1 MNSQM
6 TQSPVV
12 VDGTSS
18 PCWFV
23 GAMTGGVDQT
33 NRFIE
38 EGIWEHGFED
48 NSRVLTQVRSMQ
60 TGERIAIKAAYI
72 KKHGL
77 DFETG
82 GNTVSVMAIKATG
95 VIAENMG
102 DGRRLRVHWQRVSPA
117 REWYFYTYQ
126 ATIWKVTPGNWK
138 TDALIDFTFQN
149 KPQDIDRFRND
160 PYWRERFGTDP
171 KEHKRF
177 RWTRFYQAVADGLLN
192 PLLDL
197 RNDRRPLIEFLQQLQ
212 PTIEGLGLL
221 SGDQFADGSKGFI
234 QDIDPFTLFGLFNRG
249 IKDSNRRAIAS
260 ALAQFLGVEEAVPE
274 SFEGI
279 PVLNNQKSWFFPYAK
294 DRDPAHI
301 DVLWQVFQSGL
312 ALADADTEQA
322 IERFSRDF
330 DAAMAF
336 YGVAWN
342 LTFGF
347 YWCRPWSFLSLDERS
362 RSYISEKLRLTI
374 GRNGPKHRCNA
385 ADYLQLIESLNQR
398 FEEPDFSVHSFPEL
412 SLEAWTYT
420 GSSTDTDDDESA
432 DDEPGNTDIDDT
444 PVVEPVIPLTPYG
457 IDDILAD
464 GCFLP
469 RSELERIL
477 RRLRDK
483 KNLILQGPPGT
494 GKTWLAKRLGMAL
507 VGHLVQ
513 EPQLRSVQF
522 HPNLSYED
530 FVRGWR
536 PTANGGLAL
545 HEGVFMQMVKG
556 ALEHPSQVHVLV
568 IEEINRGNPAQIF
581 GELLTLLEAGKRTPR
596 DAMQLCYPDPDGV
609 HRPVHVPGNLY
620 VIGTMNIAD
629 RSLALVDM
637 AFRRRFAFV
646 DLEPSLGAAWCE
658 WVVGVMQLEAS
669 AADTIQQRLEQLN
682 STISA
687 DSRLGKA
694 FRIGHSYVTPSQ
706 SLEGRSSR
714 DWFAEVVA
722 SELRPLLREY
732 WFDAPDVAEREADR
746 LLEGW

>member
-1 MNSQM
+1 M
-6 TQSPVV
+6 
-12 VDGTSS
+12 DGS
-18 PCWFV
+18 CWFV
-23 GAMTGGVDQT
+23 GAMINRGDDQT
-33 NRFIE
+33 DRFID
-38 EGIWEHGFED
+38 EGIWEHDFDD
-48 NSRVLTQVRSMQ
+48 NSRVLAQVRSMQ

-72 KKHGL
+72 KKRGL
-77 DFETG
+77 PFENW
-82 GNTVSVMAIKATG
+82 GNTVSVMSIKATG

-102 DGRRLRVHWQRVSPA
+102 DGRHLRVHWQRVSPA

-126 ATIWKVTPGNWK
+126 PTIWKVTPGDWK
-138 TDALIDFTFQN
+138 TDALIDFAFQN
-149 KPQDIDRFRND
+149 KPQEIDRFRNA

-177 RWTRFYQAVADGLLN
+177 RWARFYQAIADGLLSH
-192 PLLDL
+192 
-197 RNDRRPLIEFLQQLQ
+197 RADRSQLIAFLQQLQ
-212 PTIEGLGLL
+212 PNVEGLGLL
-221 SGDQFADGSKGFI
+221 SGDQLTDGSKGFI
-234 QDIDPFTLFGLFNRG
+234 QDIDPFTLLGLFNRG
-249 IKDSNRRAIAS
+249 IKDSNRQAIAA
-260 ALAQFLGVEEAVPE
+260 ALAYFLGVEEAVPE

-279 PVLNNQKSWFFPYAK
+279 PVLNNQMSWFFPYAK
-294 DRDPAHI
+294 DRDPAQI

-312 ALADADTEQA
+312 ALAEGDTEQA
-322 IERFSRDF
+322 IDAFSRDF
-330 DAAMAF
+330 DAAMAY

-342 LTFGF
+342 LTFGL
-347 YWCRPWSFLSLDERS
+347 YWCRPWSFLSLDGRS
-362 RSYISEKLRLTI
+362 RGYISEKLRLPI

-385 ADYLQLIESLNQR
+385 AEYLQLIESLKQR
-398 FEEPDFSVHSFPEL
+398 FEEPDFSVHSFPDL

-420 GSSTDTDDDESA
+420 GIAPEPDDESEG
-432 DDEPGNTDIDDT
+432 DDEDGREDDDT
-444 PVVEPVIPLTPYG
+444 AVVEPVTPVTPYG
-457 IDDILAD
+457 IDNIVAD

-469 RSELERIL
+469 RGELERIL

-507 VGHLVQ
+507 VGHVVQ

-536 PTANGGLAL
+536 PSGNGGLVL
-545 HEGVFMQMVKG
+545 HEGVFMQMVKA
-556 ALEHPSQVHVLV
+556 ALEHPSQTHVLV

-596 DAMQLCYPDPDGV
+596 DAMQLCYPDPDGN
-609 HRPVHVPGNLY
+609 HRPVYVPENMV

-646 DLEPSLGAAWCE
+646 ELEPCLGKTWRE
-658 WVVGVMQLEAS
+658 WVVTRLQMEPAIAAS
-669 AADTIQQRLEQLN
+669 IEQRLGQLN
-682 STISA
+682 AAIAA

-694 FRIGHSYVTPSQ
+694 FRIGHSYVTPTQ

-722 SELRPLLREY
+722 SELKPLLQEY
-732 WFDAPDVAEREADR
+732 WFDAPEEAERQAAA

>member
-1 MNSQM
+1 MINRG
-6 TQSPVV
+6 
-12 VDGTSS
+12 D
-18 PCWFV
+18 
-23 GAMTGGVDQT
+23 DQT
-33 NRFIE
+33 NRFID
-38 EGIWEHGFED
+38 EGIWEHDFED
-48 NSRVLTQVRSMQ
+48 NSRVLAQVRSMQ

-77 DFETG
+77 PFETW

-117 REWYFYTYQ
+117 REWFFYTYQ
-126 ATIWKVTPGNWK
+126 RTIWKVSPGNWAP
-138 TDALIDFTFQN
+138 DALIDFAFQN
-149 KPQDIDRFRND
+149 KPQDFDRFRND
-160 PYWRERFGTDP
+160 PFWRERFGTDP
-171 KEHKRF
+171 KEQKRF
-177 RWTRFYQAVADGLLN
+177 RWARFYQAIADGLLSHA
-192 PLLDL
+192 D
-197 RNDRRPLIEFLQQLQ
+197 DRSRLIAFLQELQ
-212 PTIEGLGLL
+212 PSVEGLGLL

-234 QDIDPFTLFGLFNRG
+234 HDIDPFTLFGLFNRG
-249 IKDSNRRAIAS
+249 IRDTNRQAIAS
-260 ALAQFLGVEEAVPE
+260 ALARFLGVEEAVPE

-279 PVLNNQKSWFFPYAK
+279 PVLNNQKSWFFPYDK
-294 DRDPAHI
+294 NRDPAQI
-301 DVLWQVFQSGL
+301 DALWQVFQSGL
-312 ALADADTEQA
+312 ALAEADTEQA
-322 IERFSRDF
+322 IEVFSRDF
-330 DAAMAF
+330 DAAMAY

-342 LTFGF
+342 LTFGL

-374 GRNGPKHRCNA
+374 GRNGPKHRCSA
-385 ADYLQLIESLNQR
+385 ADYLQLIDALKQR

-412 SLEAWTYT
+412 SLAAWTYT
-420 GSSTDTDDDESA
+420 ASAPDPAEDESDDDVPAVS
-432 DDEPGNTDIDDT
+432 DFDDT
-444 PVVEPVIPLTPYG
+444 PLVEPVISLTPYG

-464 GCFLP
+464 GCFLD

-536 PTANGGLAL
+536 PNANGGLAL

-556 ALEHPSQVHVLV
+556 ALDNPGQTYVLV

-609 HRPVHVPGNLY
+609 HRPVHVPVNLF

-637 AFRRRFAFV
+637 AFRRRFAFI
-646 DLEPSLGAAWCE
+646 DLEPCLGVAWRE
-658 WVVGVMQLEAS
+658 WVIREMQLDTAT
-669 AADTIQQRLEQLN
+669 ANTIQQRLEQLN
-682 STISA
+682 STITA

-706 SLEGRSSR
+706 SLEDRSSR

-722 SELRPLLREY
+722 TELRPLLHEY
-732 WFDAPDVAEREADR
+732 WFDAPDVADREADR

>member
-1 MNSQM
+1 MLSGI
-6 TQSPVV
+6 SAAS
-12 VDGTSS
+12 GLGSG

-23 GAMTGGVDQT
+23 GALTAGVDQT
-33 NRFIE
+33 DLYIE
-38 EGIWEHGFED
+38 EGIWEHGFD
-48 NSRVLTQVRSMQ
+48 ADSKVRVQVRAMQ

-72 KKHGL
+72 RKRDL
-77 DFETG
+77 PFETW
-82 GNTVSVMAIKATG
+82 GNTVSVMAIKAIG

-126 ATIWKVTPGNWK
+126 ATIWKVTPGDWK
-138 TDALIDFTFQN
+138 TDALIDFAFQN
-149 KPQDIDRFRND
+149 KPQDFVRFCND
-160 PYWRERFGTDP
+160 PFWRERFGTDP
-171 KEHKRF
+171 RQHKRF
-177 RWTRFYQAVADGLLN
+177 RWARFYQAIADGLISH
-192 PLLDL
+192 
-197 RNDRRPLIEFLQQLQ
+197 RADRRPLIEFLQQLQ
-212 PTIEGLGLL
+212 SSVEGLGLL

-249 IKDSNRRAIAS
+249 ISDRNRQAIA
-260 ALAQFLGVEEAVPE
+260 AAIAQFLGVQEPVPE
-274 SFEGI
+274 NFDCI
-279 PVLNNQKSWFFPYAK
+279 PVLNNLNSWFFPYAK
-294 DRDPAHI
+294 SRDPAQI
-301 DVLWQVFQSGL
+301 DLLWQVFESGL
-312 ALADADTEQA
+312 AVAEGDTELA
-322 IERFSRDF
+322 IDAFRYDF
-330 DAAMAF
+330 NSAMAHPW
-336 YGVAWN
+336 VAWN
-342 LTFGF
+342 LTFGL
-347 YWCRPWSFLSLDERS
+347 YWCRPWSFPSLDGKVRN
-362 RSYISEKLRLTI
+362 YVSEKLRLPI
-374 GRNGPKHRCNA
+374 GRNGPKGYCSA
-385 ADYLQLIESLNQR
+385 ADYLNLIDALKQR
-398 FEEPDFSVHSFPEL
+398 FEEPDFSIHSFPEL
-412 SLEAWTYT
+412 SLEAWSYT
-420 GSSTDTDDDESA
+420 ASGTDTDDNESA
-432 DDEPGNTDIDDT
+432 DDEPAVSEVDDT

-457 IDDILAD
+457 IDDILSD

-494 GKTWLAKRLGMAL
+494 GKTWLARRLGMAL

-556 ALEHPSQVHVLV
+556 ALDNPSQIHVLV

-596 DAMQLCYPDPDGV
+596 YAMQLCYPDPDGV
-609 HRPVHVPGNLY
+609 HRPVHVPVNLY

-646 DLEPSLGAAWCE
+646 DLEPSLGAAWRE
-658 WVVGVMQLEAS
+658 WVVGTIQLEAT

-694 FRIGHSYVTPSQ
+694 FRIGHSYITPNQ

-722 SELRPLLREY
+722 TELRPLLHEY

>member
-1 MNSQM
+1 MLSQNSFLTGQL
-6 TQSPVV
+6 SA
-12 VDGTSS
+12 

-23 GAMTGGVDQT
+23 GAMTGGADQT
-33 NRFIE
+33 NRFID
-38 EGIWEHGFED
+38 EGLWEHDFDD
-48 NSRVLTQVRSMQ
+48 NSRVLAQVRSMQ

-126 ATIWKVTPGNWK
+126 PTIWKVTPGDWK
-138 TDALIDFTFQN
+138 ADALIDFTFQN

-177 RWTRFYQAVADGLLN
+177 RWARFYQAIADGLVTHAA
-192 PLLDL
+192 
-197 RNDRRPLIEFLQQLQ
+197 DRGRLIAFLQDLQ
-212 PTIEGLGLL
+212 PNVENLGLL

-249 IKDSNRRAIAS
+249 IKDSNRRAIAA
-260 ALAQFLGVEEAVPE
+260 ALAQFFGVEEALPE

-294 DRDPAHI
+294 NRDPAQI
-301 DVLWQVFQSGL
+301 EALWQVFQSGL
-312 ALADADTEQA
+312 SLADADTEQA

-330 DAAMAF
+330 DAAMGYF
-336 YGVAWN
+336 GVAWN
-342 LTFGF
+342 LTFGL

-374 GRNGPKHRCNA
+374 GRNGPKHRCSA
-385 ADYLQLIESLNQR
+385 ADYLQLIESLKQR

-412 SLEAWTYT
+412 SLEAWSYT
-420 GSSTDTDDDESA
+420 ASGTDTDVDESTDDEVA
-432 DDEPGNTDIDDT
+432 VNEIDDT
-444 PVVEPVIPLTPYG
+444 PVVETVVPLTPYG

-469 RSELERIL
+469 PSELERML

-556 ALEHPSQVHVLV
+556 ALEHPRQTHVLV

-646 DLEPSLGAAWCE
+646 DLEPSLGTAWRE
-658 WVVGVMQLEAS
+658 WVVTRIQLEAS

-682 STISA
+682 STIAA

-706 SLEGRSSR
+706 SLAGRSSR

-722 SELRPLLREY
+722 TELRPLLHEY
-732 WFDAPDVAEREADR
+732 WFDAPEVAEREANR

>member
-1 MNSQM
+1 MINRG
-6 TQSPVV
+6 
-12 VDGTSS
+12 D
-18 PCWFV
+18 
-23 GAMTGGVDQT
+23 DQT
-33 NRFIE
+33 DRFID
-38 EGIWEHGFED
+38 EGIWEHDFQD
-48 NSRVLTQVRSMQ
+48 NSRVLAQVRSMQ
-60 TGERIAIKAAYI
+60 TGERIAIKAAYV

-77 DFETG
+77 PFETW

-126 ATIWKVTPGNWK
+126 PTIWKVTPGDWK
-138 TDALIDFTFQN
+138 ADALIEFTFQN
-149 KPQDIDRFRND
+149 KPQVIERFRND
-160 PYWRERFGTDP
+160 PYWRERFGTDQRD
-171 KEHKRF
+171 HKRF
-177 RWTRFYQAVADGLLN
+177 RWARFYQAIADALQSH
-192 PLLDL
+192 
-197 RNDRRPLIEFLQQLQ
+197 RADRSQLIAFLQQLQ
-212 PTIEGLGLL
+212 PSVEGLGLL

-249 IKDSNRRAIAS
+249 IRDSNRQAIAS
-260 ALAQFLGVEEAVPE
+260 ALARFLGVEEAVPD

-279 PVLNNQKSWFFPYAK
+279 PVLNNQKSWFFPYDK
-294 DRDPAHI
+294 NRDPAQI
-301 DVLWQVFQSGL
+301 EALWQVFQSGL
-312 ALADADTEQA
+312 ALAEADTEQA
-322 IERFSRDF
+322 IEVFSRDF
-330 DAAMAF
+330 DAAMAY

-342 LTFGF
+342 LTFGL

-362 RSYISEKLRLTI
+362 RSYISEKLRLTV
-374 GRNGPKHRCNA
+374 GRNGPKHRCTA
-385 ADYLQLIESLNQR
+385 ADYLKLIDDLKQR

-412 SLEAWTYT
+412 SLEAWTHT
-420 GSSTDTDDDESA
+420 ASAAVSA
-432 DDEPGNTDIDDT
+432 DDEPEDDESAVSDIDDT
-444 PVVEPVIPLTPYG
+444 PAVEPVIPLTPYG

-477 RRLRDK
+477 RCLRDK

-494 GKTWLAKRLGMAL
+494 GKTWLARRLGMAL
-507 VGHLVQ
+507 VGHVVQ

-536 PTANGGLAL
+536 PSANGGLSL
-545 HEGVFMQMVKG
+545 HEGVFMQMVKA
-556 ALEHPSQVHVLV
+556 ALEHPGQTYVLV

-596 DAMQLCYPDPDGV
+596 DAMQLCYPDPDGT
-609 HRPVHVPGNLY
+609 HRPVYVPENMV

-637 AFRRRFAFV
+637 AFRRRFAFI
-646 DLEPSLGAAWCE
+646 DLKPCLGETWRE
-658 WVVGVMQLEAS
+658 WVVTRMQMDQVAAS
-669 AADTIQQRLEQLN
+669 TIEQRLGQLN
-682 STISA
+682 AAIAA

-694 FRIGHSYVTPSQ
+694 FQIGHSYVTPTQ
-706 SLEGRSSR
+706 SLADRSSR

-722 SELRPLLREY
+722 SELRPLLHEY
-732 WFDAPDVAEREADR
+732 WFDAPNDAEREANR

>member
-1 MNSQM
+1 MINRG
-6 TQSPVV
+6 
-12 VDGTSS
+12 D
-18 PCWFV
+18 
-23 GAMTGGVDQT
+23 DQT
-33 NRFIE
+33 DRFID
-38 EGIWEHGFED
+38 EGIWEHDFDD
-48 NSRVLTQVRSMQ
+48 NSKVLAQVRSMQ
-60 TGERIAIKAAYI
+60 PGERIAIKAAYT

-77 DFETG
+77 DFDAG
-82 GNTVSVMAIKATG
+82 SNTVSVMAIKATG

-126 ATIWKVTPGNWK
+126 ATIWKVTTGDWK
-138 TDALIDFTFQN
+138 ADALIDFTFQN
-149 KPQDIDRFRND
+149 KPQDIDRFCND

-177 RWTRFYQAVADGLLN
+177 RWARFYQAIADGLVTHAA
-192 PLLDL
+192 
-197 RNDRRPLIEFLQQLQ
+197 DRSRLIAFLQEIQ
-212 PTIEGLGLL
+212 PNVENLGLL

-249 IKDSNRRAIAS
+249 IKDSNRRSIAA
-260 ALAQFLGVEEAVPE
+260 ALAQFLGVEEALPE

-279 PVLNNQKSWFFPYAK
+279 PVLNNQMSWFFPCAK
-294 DRDPAHI
+294 NRDPAQI
-301 DVLWQVFQSGL
+301 EALWQVFQSGM

-330 DAAMAF
+330 DSAMGYF
-336 YGVAWN
+336 GVAWN
-342 LTFGF
+342 LTFGL
-347 YWCRPWSFLSLDERS
+347 YWCRPWSFLTLDERS
-362 RSYISEKLRLTI
+362 RSYITEKLRLTI
-374 GRNGPKHRCNA
+374 GRNGPKNRCNA
-385 ADYLQLIESLNQR
+385 ADYLQLIEALKQR

-412 SLEAWTYT
+412 SLDAWSYT
-420 GSSTDTDDDESA
+420 GSAPETEDESEDDEQNNR
-432 DDEPGNTDIDDT
+432 DEDT
-444 PVVEPVIPLTPYG
+444 TVVEPVTPVKPYS
-457 IDDILAD
+457 IDNIVSA

-507 VGHLVQ
+507 VGHEVQ

-536 PTANGGLAL
+536 PSGNGGLVL
-545 HEGVFMQMVKG
+545 HEGVFMQMVKA
-556 ALEHPSQVHVLV
+556 ALEHPSQTHVLV

-581 GELLTLLEAGKRTPR
+581 GELLTLLETGKRTPR
-596 DAMQLCYPDPDGV
+596 NAMQLCYPDPDGV
-609 HRPVHVPGNLY
+609 HRPVHVPENLY

-637 AFRRRFAFV
+637 AFRRRFAFI
-646 DLEPSLGAAWCE
+646 DLEPVLDDTWRN
-658 WVVGVMQLEAS
+658 WVVEQCAMDGEV
-669 AADTIQQRLEQLN
+669 AAAIQQRLCQLN
-682 STISA
+682 DAITA
-687 DSRLGKA
+687 DNRLGKA
-694 FRIGHSYVTPSQ
+694 FRIGHSYVTPTQ
-706 SLEGRSSR
+706 SLQDRNSR

-722 SELRPLLREY
+722 SELSPLLQEY
-732 WFDAPDVAEREADR
+732 WFDAPQDAEKAAAA
-746 LLEGW
+746 LLDGW

>member
-1 MNSQM
+1 
-6 TQSPVV
+6 
-12 VDGTSS
+12 
-18 PCWFV
+18 
-23 GAMTGGVDQT
+23 MTGGVDQT
-33 NRFIE
+33 NRFID
-38 EGIWEHGFED
+38 EGIWEHNFDD
-48 NSRVLTQVRSMQ
+48 NSRVLAQVRSMQ

-77 DFETG
+77 DFETW
-82 GNTVSVMAIKATG
+82 GNTVSVMAIKASG

-126 ATIWKVTPGNWK
+126 ATIWKVTPGKWE
-138 TDALIDFTFQN
+138 TDALIDFAFQN
-149 KPQDIDRFRND
+149 KPQDIDRFRNA

-177 RWTRFYQAVADGLLN
+177 RWARFYQAIADGLLSHASDRT
-192 PLLDL
+192 PLVA
-197 RNDRRPLIEFLQQLQ
+197 FLQELQ
-212 PTIEGLGLL
+212 PSVEGLGLL

-249 IKDSNRRAIAS
+249 IKDSNRQAIAS

-279 PVLNNQKSWFFPYAK
+279 PVLNNQKSWLFPYAK
-294 DRDPAHI
+294 DRDPAQI
-301 DVLWQVFQSGL
+301 DALWQVFQSGL
-312 ALADADTEQA
+312 ALAEADTEQA
-322 IERFSRDF
+322 VEAFSRDF
-330 DAAMAF
+330 DKAMGY

-342 LTFGF
+342 LTFGL

-362 RSYISEKLRLTI
+362 RSYIGDKLRLTI
-374 GRNGPKHRCNA
+374 GRNGPKQRCSA
-385 ADYLQLIESLNQR
+385 ADYLQLIDALKQR

-420 GSSTDTDDDESA
+420 GSGPDPAGGEADDDVPAVS
-432 DDEPGNTDIDDT
+432 DGNDT
-444 PVVEPVIPLTPYG
+444 PNVEPVTPLTPYG
-457 IDDILAD
+457 INDIVTD

-469 RSELERIL
+469 PSELERIL

-507 VGHLVQ
+507 VGHQVQ

-536 PTANGGLAL
+536 PNANGGLAL

-556 ALEHPSQVHVLV
+556 AHDNPSQTYVLV

-609 HRPVHVPGNLY
+609 HRPVHVPENLY

-646 DLEPSLGAAWCE
+646 DLEPCLGTTWRE
-658 WVVGVMQLEAS
+658 WVVGSMQLEAS

-682 STISA
+682 STITA

-694 FRIGHSYVTPSQ
+694 FRIGHSYVTPSH

-722 SELRPLLREY
+722 TELRPLLHEY

>member
-1 MNSQM
+1 
-6 TQSPVV
+6 
-12 VDGTSS
+12 
-18 PCWFV
+18 
-23 GAMTGGVDQT
+23 MTGGADQT
-33 NRFIE
+33 NRFID
-38 EGIWEHGFED
+38 EGIWEHNFDD
-48 NSRVLTQVRSMQ
+48 NSRVLAQVHSMQ
-60 TGERIAIKAAYI
+60 TGERIAIKAAYV

-102 DGRRLRVHWQRVSPA
+102 DGRRLRVHWQRVSPL

-126 ATIWKVTPGNWK
+126 PTIWKVTPGDWK
-138 TDALIDFTFQN
+138 TDALIDFAFQN
-149 KPQDIDRFRND
+149 KPQDIDRFLND
-160 PYWRERFGTDP
+160 PYWRQRFGTDP

-177 RWTRFYQAVADGLLN
+177 RWARFYQAIADGLLSHAA
-192 PLLDL
+192 
-197 RNDRRPLIEFLQQLQ
+197 DRGRLVAFLKQLQ
-212 PTIEGLGLL
+212 PSVEGLGLL
-221 SGDQFADGSKGFI
+221 SGDQFADGNKGFI

-249 IKDSNRRAIAS
+249 IKDSNRQAIAS

-279 PVLNNQKSWFFPYAK
+279 PVLNNQKSWFFPYDK
-294 DRDPAHI
+294 NRDPAQI
-301 DVLWQVFQSGL
+301 DALWQVFQSGL
-312 ALADADTEQA
+312 VLAEADTEQA
-322 IERFSRDF
+322 VEVFSRDF
-330 DAAMAF
+330 DAAMVY

-342 LTFGF
+342 LTFGL

-374 GRNGPKHRCNA
+374 GRNGPKHRCSA
-385 ADYLQLIESLNQR
+385 ADYLQLIDALKQR
-398 FEEPDFSVHSFPEL
+398 FEEPDFSAHSFPEL
-412 SLEAWTYT
+412 SLAAWTNT
-420 GSSTDTDDDESA
+420 GSASDPFDAEPEDDES
-432 DDEPGNTDIDDT
+432 TVIDFDNI
-444 PVVEPVIPLTPYG
+444 PIVEPDISLTPYG
-457 IDDILAD
+457 INDILAD

-477 RRLRDK
+477 LRLRDK

-513 EPQLRSVQF
+513 EQQLRSVQF

-536 PTANGGLAL
+536 PNANGGLAL

-556 ALEHPSQVHVLV
+556 ALDNPSQIYVLV

-609 HRPVHVPGNLY
+609 HRPVHVPENLY

-646 DLEPSLGAAWCE
+646 DLEPFLGTAWRE
-658 WVVGVMQLEAS
+658 WVVGSMQLEAS

-682 STISA
+682 STITA

-706 SLEGRSSR
+706 SLEDRSSR
-714 DWFAEVVA
+714 DWFAEVA
-722 SELRPLLREY
+722 ATELRPLLHEY
-732 WFDAPDVAEREADR
+732 WFDAPDVADREADR

>member
-1 MNSQM
+1 MINRGDE
-6 TQSPVV
+6 T
-12 VDGTSS
+12 D
-18 PCWFV
+18 
-23 GAMTGGVDQT
+23 
-33 NRFIE
+33 RFID
-38 EGIWEHGFED
+38 EGIWEHQFDD
-48 NSRVLTQVRSMQ
+48 NSRVLAHVRSMQ
-60 TGERIAIKAAYI
+60 TGERIAIKAAYT

-77 DFETG
+77 PFETW

-102 DGRRLRVHWQRVSPA
+102 DGCRLRVHWQRVSPA

-126 ATIWKVTPGNWK
+126 RTIWKVSPGDWAA
-138 TDALIDFTFQN
+138 DALIDFAFQN
-149 KPQDIDRFRND
+149 KPQDFDRFRND
-160 PYWRERFGTDP
+160 PFWRERFGTDP

-177 RWTRFYQAVADGLLN
+177 RWARFYQAIADGLLSHA
-192 PLLDL
+192 D
-197 RNDRRPLIEFLQQLQ
+197 DRSRLIAFLQELQ
-212 PTIEGLGLL
+212 PSVEGLGLL

-234 QDIDPFTLFGLFNRG
+234 HDIDPFTLFGLFNRG
-249 IKDSNRRAIAS
+249 IRDTNRQAIAS
-260 ALAQFLGVEEAVPE
+260 ALARFLGVEEAVPE

-279 PVLNNQKSWFFPYAK
+279 PVLNNQKSWFFPYDK
-294 DRDPAHI
+294 NRDPAQI
-301 DVLWQVFQSGL
+301 EALWRVFQSGL
-312 ALADADTEQA
+312 ALAEADTEQA
-322 IERFSRDF
+322 IEVFSRDF
-330 DAAMAF
+330 DAAMAY

-342 LTFGF
+342 LTFGL

-362 RSYISEKLRLTI
+362 RSYIGEKLRLTI
-374 GRNGPKHRCNA
+374 GRNGPKHRSNA
-385 ADYLQLIESLNQR
+385 ADYLQLIDALKQR

-420 GSSTDTDDDESA
+420 GSAPASA
-432 DDEPGNTDIDDT
+432 DDESEDDVPAVSDGDDT
-444 PVVEPVIPLTPYG
+444 PDVEPVKPVTPYG
-457 IDDILAD
+457 IENIMSD

-536 PTANGGLAL
+536 PNANEGLAL

-556 ALEHPSQVHVLV
+556 ALDNPSQTHVLV

-609 HRPVHVPGNLY
+609 HRPVHVPVNFF

-637 AFRRRFAFV
+637 AFRRRFAFI
-646 DLEPSLGAAWCE
+646 DLEPCLGVAWRK
-658 WVVGVMQLEAS
+658 WVIREMQLDTA

-682 STISA
+682 STIAS

-706 SLEGRSSR
+706 SLEDRSSR

-722 SELRPLLREY
+722 TELRPLLHEY
-732 WFDAPDVAEREADR
+732 WFDAPDVADREADR

>member
-1 MNSQM
+1 MLSQNSFLTGQL
-6 TQSPVV
+6 SA
-12 VDGTSS
+12 

-23 GAMTGGVDQT
+23 GAMTGGADQT
-33 NRFIE
+33 NRFID
-38 EGIWEHGFED
+38 EGLWEHDCDD
-48 NSRVLTQVRSMQ
+48 NSRVLAQVRSMQ

-102 DGRRLRVHWQRVSPA
+102 DGRRLRVHWQRVSPP

-126 ATIWKVTPGNWK
+126 PTIWKVTPGDWK
-138 TDALIDFTFQN
+138 ADALINFAFQN

-171 KEHKRF
+171 KQHKRF
-177 RWTRFYQAVADGLLN
+177 RWARFYQAIADGLLSH
-192 PLLDL
+192 
-197 RNDRRPLIEFLQQLQ
+197 RADRSQLIAFLQQLQ
-212 PTIEGLGLL
+212 PSVEGLGLL
-221 SGDQFADGSKGFI
+221 SGDQFTDGSKGFI
-234 QDIDPFTLFGLFNRG
+234 QDIDPFTLLGLFNRG
-249 IKDSNRRAIAS
+249 IKDSNRQAIAA
-260 ALAQFLGVEEAVPE
+260 ALAYFLGVEEAVPE

-279 PVLNNQKSWFFPYAK
+279 PVLNNQMSWFFPYAK
-294 DRDPAHI
+294 DRDPAQI

-312 ALADADTEQA
+312 ALAEGGTEQA
-322 IERFSRDF
+322 IDTFSRDF
-330 DAAMAF
+330 DAAMAY

-342 LTFGF
+342 LTFGL
-347 YWCRPWSFLSLDERS
+347 YWCRPWSFLSLDGRS
-362 RSYISEKLRLTI
+362 RGYISEKLRLPI
-374 GRNGPKHRCNA
+374 GRNSPKNRCNA
-385 ADYLQLIESLNQR
+385 ADYLQLIESLKQR
-398 FEEPDFSVHSFPEL
+398 FEEPDFSVHSFPDL

-420 GSSTDTDDDESA
+420 GIAPEPDDESEDDDENGH
-432 DDEPGNTDIDDT
+432 EEDDT
-444 PVVEPVIPLTPYG
+444 AVVEPVTPVTPYG
-457 IDDILAD
+457 IDNIVAD

-469 RSELERIL
+469 RGELERIL

-507 VGHLVQ
+507 VGHVVQ

-536 PTANGGLAL
+536 PSGNGGLVL
-545 HEGVFMQMVKG
+545 HEGVFMQMVKA
-556 ALEHPSQVHVLV
+556 ALEHPSQTHVLV

-596 DAMQLCYPDPDGV
+596 DAMQLCYPDPDGN
-609 HRPVHVPGNLY
+609 HRPVYVPENMV

-637 AFRRRFAFV
+637 AFRRRFAFL
-646 DLEPSLGAAWCE
+646 DLEPCLGNAWRE
-658 WVVGVMQLEAS
+658 WVVGTIQLEAT

-694 FRIGHSYVTPSQ
+694 FRIGHSYVTPNQ
-706 SLEGRSSR
+706 SLDGRSSR

-722 SELRPLLREY
+722 TELRPLLHEY
-732 WFDAPDVAEREADR
+732 WFDAPDVADREADR

>member
-1 MNSQM
+1 MLSQNSFLTGQL
-6 TQSPVV
+6 SA
-12 VDGTSS
+12 

-23 GAMTGGVDQT
+23 GAMTGGADQT
-33 NRFIE
+33 NRFID
-38 EGIWEHGFED
+38 EGLWEHDFDD
-48 NSRVLTQVRSMQ
+48 NSRVLAQVRSMQ

-102 DGRRLRVHWQRVSPA
+102 DGRRLRVHWQRVSPP

-126 ATIWKVTPGNWK
+126 PTIWKVTPGDWK
-138 TDALIDFTFQN
+138 TDALIDFAFQN

-171 KEHKRF
+171 KQHKRF
-177 RWTRFYQAVADGLLN
+177 RWARFYQAIADGLLSH
-192 PLLDL
+192 
-197 RNDRRPLIEFLQQLQ
+197 RADRSQLIAFLQQLQ
-212 PTIEGLGLL
+212 PSVEGLGLL
-221 SGDQFADGSKGFI
+221 SGDQFTDGSKGFI
-234 QDIDPFTLFGLFNRG
+234 QDIDPFTLLGLFNRG
-249 IKDSNRRAIAS
+249 IKDSNRQAIAA
-260 ALAQFLGVEEAVPE
+260 ALAYFLGVEEAVPE

-279 PVLNNQKSWFFPYAK
+279 PVLNNQMSWFFPYAK
-294 DRDPAHI
+294 DRDPAQI

-312 ALADADTEQA
+312 ALAEGGTEQA
-322 IERFSRDF
+322 IDTFSRDF
-330 DAAMAF
+330 DAAMAY

-342 LTFGF
+342 LTFGL
-347 YWCRPWSFLSLDERS
+347 YWCRPWSFLSLDGRS
-362 RSYISEKLRLTI
+362 RGYISEKLRLPI
-374 GRNGPKHRCNA
+374 GRNSPKNRCNA
-385 ADYLQLIESLNQR
+385 ADYLQLIESLKQR
-398 FEEPDFSVHSFPEL
+398 FEEPDFSVHSFPDL

-420 GSSTDTDDDESA
+420 GIAPEPDDESEDDDENGH
-432 DDEPGNTDIDDT
+432 EEDDT
-444 PVVEPVIPLTPYG
+444 AVVEPVTPVTPYG
-457 IDDILAD
+457 IDNIVAD

-469 RSELERIL
+469 RGELERIL

-507 VGHLVQ
+507 VGHVVQ

-536 PTANGGLAL
+536 PSGNGGLVL
-545 HEGVFMQMVKG
+545 HEGVFMQMVKA
-556 ALEHPSQVHVLV
+556 ALEHPSQTHVLV

-596 DAMQLCYPDPDGV
+596 DAMQLCYPDPDGN
-609 HRPVHVPGNLY
+609 HRPVYVPENMV

-637 AFRRRFAFV
+637 AFRRRFAFL
-646 DLEPSLGAAWCE
+646 DLEPCLGNAWRE
-658 WVVGVMQLEAS
+658 WVVGTIQLEAT

-687 DSRLGKA
+687 DSRLGKP
-694 FRIGHSYVTPSQ
+694 FRIGHSYVTPNQ
-706 SLEGRSSR
+706 SLDGRSSR

-722 SELRPLLREY
+722 TELRPLLHEY
-732 WFDAPDVAEREADR
+732 WFDAPDVADREADR

>member
-1 MNSQM
+1 MINRG
-6 TQSPVV
+6 
-12 VDGTSS
+12 D
-18 PCWFV
+18 
-23 GAMTGGVDQT
+23 DQT
-33 NRFIE
+33 NRFID
-38 EGIWEHGFED
+38 EGIWEHDFQD
-48 NSRVLTQVRSMQ
+48 NSRVLAQVRSMQ

-77 DFETG
+77 PFETWG
-82 GNTVSVMAIKATG
+82 YTVSVMAIKATG

-126 ATIWKVTPGNWK
+126 RTIWKVSPGDWAA
-138 TDALIDFTFQN
+138 DALIDFAFQN
-149 KPQDIDRFRND
+149 KSQDFDRFRND
-160 PYWRERFGTDP
+160 PFWRERFGTDP

-177 RWTRFYQAVADGLLN
+177 RWARFYQAIADGLLSHA
-192 PLLDL
+192 D
-197 RNDRRPLIEFLQQLQ
+197 DRSRLIAFLQELQ
-212 PTIEGLGLL
+212 PSVEGLGLL

-234 QDIDPFTLFGLFNRG
+234 HDIDPFTLFGLFNRG
-249 IKDSNRRAIAS
+249 IRDTNRQAIAS
-260 ALAQFLGVEEAVPE
+260 ALARFLGVEEAVPE

-279 PVLNNQKSWFFPYAK
+279 PVLNNQKSWFFPYDK
-294 DRDPAHI
+294 NRDPAQI
-301 DVLWQVFQSGL
+301 EALWQVFQSGL
-312 ALADADTEQA
+312 ALAEADTEQA
-322 IERFSRDF
+322 IEVFSRDF
-330 DAAMAF
+330 DAAMAY

-342 LTFGF
+342 LTFGL

-362 RSYISEKLRLTI
+362 RSYIGEKLRLTI
-374 GRNGPKHRCNA
+374 GRNGPKHRCSA
-385 ADYLQLIESLNQR
+385 ADYLQLIDALKQR

-412 SLEAWTYT
+412 SLAAWNYT
-420 GSSTDTDDDESA
+420 ASAPDPAEDDSDDDVPAVSEF
-432 DDEPGNTDIDDT
+432 DDT
-444 PVVEPVIPLTPYG
+444 PLVDPVISLTPYG

-507 VGHLVQ
+507 VGYLVQ

-536 PTANGGLAL
+536 PNANGGLAL

-556 ALEHPSQVHVLV
+556 ALDNPSQTYVLV

-609 HRPVHVPGNLY
+609 HRPVHVPVNLF

-637 AFRRRFAFV
+637 AFRRRFAFI
-646 DLEPSLGAAWCE
+646 DLEPCLGVAWGE
-658 WVVGVMQLEAS
+658 WVVREMQLDTAT
-669 AADTIQQRLEQLN
+669 ANTIQQRLEQLN
-682 STISA
+682 STITA

-706 SLEGRSSR
+706 SLEDRSSR

-722 SELRPLLREY
+722 TELRPLLHEY
-732 WFDAPDVAEREADR
+732 WFDAPDVADREADR

>member
-1 MNSQM
+1 M
-6 TQSPVV
+6 
-12 VDGTSS
+12 DG

-23 GAMTGGVDQT
+23 GAMINRGDDQT
-33 NRFIE
+33 DRFIE
-38 EGIWEHGFED
+38 EGIWEHDFDD
-48 NSRVLTQVRSMQ
+48 NSKVLAQVRSMQ
-60 TGERIAIKAAYI
+60 TGERIAIKAAFT

-77 DFETG
+77 PFETW

-95 VIAENMG
+95 LIAENMG
-102 DGRRLRVHWQRVSPA
+102 DGRRIRVHWQRVSPA

-126 ATIWKVTPGNWK
+126 RTIWRVLPGDWAA
-138 TDALIDFTFQN
+138 DALIEFAFNN
-149 KPQDIDRFRND
+149 KPQDINRFRND
-160 PYWRERFGTDP
+160 PYWRERFATDP
-171 KEHKRF
+171 AELKRF
-177 RWTRFYQAVADGLLN
+177 RWARFYQAIADGLLTY
-192 PLLDL
+192 
-197 RNDRRPLIEFLQQLQ
+197 RNDRLPLIEILQQLQ
-212 PTIEGLGLL
+212 PQVEGLGLL
-221 SGDQFADGSKGFI
+221 CGDQFADGSKGFI

-249 IKDSNRRAIAS
+249 IKDSTRRAIAS
-260 ALAQFLGVEEAVPE
+260 ELAQKLGVSEPVPE

-279 PVLNNQKSWFFPYAK
+279 PVLNNQNSWFFPYAK
-294 DRDPAHI
+294 NRDPAQI
-301 DVLWQVFQSGL
+301 DALWQVFQSGL
-312 ALADADTEQA
+312 ALADADDEQA
-322 IERFSRDF
+322 QANFSRDF
-330 DAAMAF
+330 DIAMAH

-342 LTFGF
+342 LTFGL

-362 RSYISEKLRLTI
+362 RSYISEKLRLAI

-385 ADYLQLIESLNQR
+385 PDYLQLIEALKQR
-398 FEEPDFSVHSFPEL
+398 FEEPDFSVHSFPDL

-420 GSSTDTDDDESA
+420 GIAPEPDDEAEDDEEDGHEDDDTA
-432 DDEPGNTDIDDT
+432 
-444 PVVEPVIPLTPYG
+444 VVEPVTPVTPYG
-457 IDDILAD
+457 IDTIVAD

-507 VGHLVQ
+507 VGQVVQ

-536 PTANGGLAL
+536 PSGDGGLVL
-545 HEGVFMQMVKG
+545 HEGVFMQMVKA
-556 ALEHPSQVHVLV
+556 ALEHPGQTYVLV

-581 GELLTLLEAGKRTPR
+581 GELLTLLEAGKRSPR
-596 DAMQLCYPDPDGV
+596 DAMQLCYPDPDGT
-609 HRPVHVPGNLY
+609 HRPVYVPENMV

-637 AFRRRFAFV
+637 AFRRRFAFI
-646 DLEPSLGAAWCE
+646 DLEPCLGETWRE
-658 WVVGVMQLEAS
+658 WVATHLKMDLAAAAEIEKRLGQLNAAI
-669 AADTIQQRLEQLN
+669 AADN
-682 STISA
+682 
-687 DSRLGKA
+687 RLGKA
-694 FRIGHSYVTPSQ
+694 FQIGHSYVTPTQ

-722 SELRPLLREY
+722 SELRPLLQEY
-732 WFDAPDVAEREADR
+732 WFDAPEEAERQAAA

>member
-1 MNSQM
+1 MLSQNSFLTGQL
-6 TQSPVV
+6 SA
-12 VDGTSS
+12 

-23 GAMTGGVDQT
+23 GAMTGGADQT
-33 NRFIE
+33 NRFID
-38 EGIWEHGFED
+38 EGLWEHDFDD
-48 NSRVLTQVRSMQ
+48 NSRVLAQVRSMQ
-60 TGERIAIKAAYI
+60 SGERIAIKAAYI

-102 DGRRLRVHWQRVSPA
+102 DGRRLRVHWQRVSPP

-126 ATIWKVTPGNWK
+126 PTIWKVTPGDWK
-138 TDALIDFTFQN
+138 ADALINFAFQN

-171 KEHKRF
+171 KQHKRF
-177 RWTRFYQAVADGLLN
+177 RWARFYQAIADGLLSH
-192 PLLDL
+192 
-197 RNDRRPLIEFLQQLQ
+197 RADRSQLIAFLQQLQ
-212 PTIEGLGLL
+212 PSVEGLGLL
-221 SGDQFADGSKGFI
+221 SGDQFTDGSKGFI
-234 QDIDPFTLFGLFNRG
+234 QDIDPFTLLGLFNRG
-249 IKDSNRRAIAS
+249 IKDSNRQAIAA
-260 ALAQFLGVEEAVPE
+260 ALAYFLGVEEAVPE

-279 PVLNNQKSWFFPYAK
+279 PVLNNQMSWFFPYAK
-294 DRDPAHI
+294 DRDPAQI

-312 ALADADTEQA
+312 ALAEGGTEQA
-322 IERFSRDF
+322 IDTFSRDF
-330 DAAMAF
+330 DAAMAY

-342 LTFGF
+342 LTFGL
-347 YWCRPWSFLSLDERS
+347 YWCRPWSFLSLDGRS
-362 RSYISEKLRLTI
+362 RGYISEKLRLPI
-374 GRNGPKHRCNA
+374 GRNSPKNRCNA
-385 ADYLQLIESLNQR
+385 ADYLQLIESLKQR
-398 FEEPDFSVHSFPEL
+398 FEEPDFSVHSFPDL

-420 GSSTDTDDDESA
+420 GIAPEPDDESEDDDENGH
-432 DDEPGNTDIDDT
+432 EEDDT
-444 PVVEPVIPLTPYG
+444 AVVEPVTPVTPYG
-457 IDDILAD
+457 IDNIVAD

-469 RSELERIL
+469 RGELERIL

-507 VGHLVQ
+507 VGHVVQ

-536 PTANGGLAL
+536 PSGNGGLVL
-545 HEGVFMQMVKG
+545 HEGVFMQMVKA
-556 ALEHPSQVHVLV
+556 ALEHPSQTHVLV

-596 DAMQLCYPDPDGV
+596 DAMQLCYPDPDGN
-609 HRPVHVPGNLY
+609 HRPVYVPENMV

-637 AFRRRFAFV
+637 AFRRRFAFL
-646 DLEPSLGAAWCE
+646 DLEPCLGNAWRE
-658 WVVGVMQLEAS
+658 WVVGTIQLEAT

-694 FRIGHSYVTPSQ
+694 FRIGHSYVTPNQ
-706 SLEGRSSR
+706 SLDGRSSR

-722 SELRPLLREY
+722 TELRPLLHEY
-732 WFDAPDVAEREADR
+732 WFDAPDVADREADR

>member
-1 MNSQM
+1 MLSQNSFLTGQL
-6 TQSPVV
+6 SA
-12 VDGTSS
+12 

-23 GAMTGGVDQT
+23 GAMTGGADQT
-33 NRFIE
+33 NRFID
-38 EGIWEHGFED
+38 EGLWEHDFDD
-48 NSRVLTQVRSMQ
+48 NSRVLAQVRSMQ
-60 TGERIAIKAAYI
+60 SGERIAIKAAYI

-102 DGRRLRVHWQRVSPA
+102 DGRRLRVHWQRVSPP

-126 ATIWKVTPGNWK
+126 PTIWKVTPGDWK
-138 TDALIDFTFQN
+138 TDALIDFAFQN

-171 KEHKRF
+171 KQHKRF
-177 RWTRFYQAVADGLLN
+177 RWARFYQAIADGLLSH
-192 PLLDL
+192 
-197 RNDRRPLIEFLQQLQ
+197 RADRSQLIAFLQQLQ
-212 PTIEGLGLL
+212 PSVEGLGLL
-221 SGDQFADGSKGFI
+221 SGDQFTDGSKGFI
-234 QDIDPFTLFGLFNRG
+234 QDIDPFTLLGLFNRG
-249 IKDSNRRAIAS
+249 IKDSNRQAIAA
-260 ALAQFLGVEEAVPE
+260 ALAYFLGVEEAVPE

-279 PVLNNQKSWFFPYAK
+279 PVLNNQMSWFFPYAK
-294 DRDPAHI
+294 DRDPAQI

-312 ALADADTEQA
+312 ALAEGGTEQA
-322 IERFSRDF
+322 IDTFSRDF
-330 DAAMAF
+330 DAAMAY

-342 LTFGF
+342 LTFGL
-347 YWCRPWSFLSLDERS
+347 YWCRPWSFLSLDGRS
-362 RSYISEKLRLTI
+362 RGYISEKLRLPI
-374 GRNGPKHRCNA
+374 GRNSPKNRCNA
-385 ADYLQLIESLNQR
+385 ADYLQLIESLKQR
-398 FEEPDFSVHSFPEL
+398 FEEPDFSVHSFPDL

-420 GSSTDTDDDESA
+420 GIAPEPDDESEDDDENGH
-432 DDEPGNTDIDDT
+432 EEDDT
-444 PVVEPVIPLTPYG
+444 AVVEPVTPVTPYG
-457 IDDILAD
+457 IDNIVAD

-469 RSELERIL
+469 RGELERIL

-507 VGHLVQ
+507 VGHVVQ

-536 PTANGGLAL
+536 PSGNGGLVL
-545 HEGVFMQMVKG
+545 HEGVFMQMVKA
-556 ALEHPSQVHVLV
+556 ALEHPSQTHVLV

-596 DAMQLCYPDPDGV
+596 DAMQLCYPDPDGN
-609 HRPVHVPGNLY
+609 HRPVYVPENMV

-637 AFRRRFAFV
+637 AFRRRFAFL
-646 DLEPSLGAAWCE
+646 DLEPCLGNAWRE
-658 WVVGVMQLEAS
+658 WVVGTIQLEAT

-694 FRIGHSYVTPSQ
+694 FRIGHSYVTPNQ
-706 SLEGRSSR
+706 SLDGRSSR

-722 SELRPLLREY
+722 TELRPLLHEY
-732 WFDAPDVAEREADR
+732 WFDAPDVADREADR

>member
-1 MNSQM
+1 M
-6 TQSPVV
+6 TQTPFPSQ
-12 VDGTSS
+12 GHTSA

-23 GAMTGGVDQT
+23 GAMINRGDDQT
-33 NRFIE
+33 NRFID
-38 EGIWEHGFED
+38 EGIWEHDFQD
-48 NSRVLTQVRSMQ
+48 NSRVLAQVRSMQ

-77 DFETG
+77 PFETWG
-82 GNTVSVMAIKATG
+82 YTVSVMAIKATG

-126 ATIWKVTPGNWK
+126 RTIWKVSPGDWAA
-138 TDALIDFTFQN
+138 DALIDFAFQN
-149 KPQDIDRFRND
+149 KSQDFDRFRND
-160 PYWRERFGTDP
+160 PFWRERFGTDP

-177 RWTRFYQAVADGLLN
+177 RWARFYQAIADGLLSHA
-192 PLLDL
+192 D
-197 RNDRRPLIEFLQQLQ
+197 DRSRLIAFLQELQ
-212 PTIEGLGLL
+212 PSVEGLGLL

-234 QDIDPFTLFGLFNRG
+234 HDIDPFTLFGLFNRG
-249 IKDSNRRAIAS
+249 IRDTNRQAIAS
-260 ALAQFLGVEEAVPE
+260 ALARFLGVEEAVPE

-279 PVLNNQKSWFFPYAK
+279 PVLNNQKSWFFPYDK
-294 DRDPAHI
+294 NRDPAQI
-301 DVLWQVFQSGL
+301 EALWQVFQSGL
-312 ALADADTEQA
+312 ALAEADTEQA
-322 IERFSRDF
+322 IEVFSRDF
-330 DAAMAF
+330 DAAMAY

-342 LTFGF
+342 LTFGL

-362 RSYISEKLRLTI
+362 RSYIGEKLRLTI
-374 GRNGPKHRCNA
+374 GRNGPKHRCSA
-385 ADYLQLIESLNQR
+385 ADYLQLIDALKQR

-412 SLEAWTYT
+412 SLAAWNYT
-420 GSSTDTDDDESA
+420 ASAPDPAEDDSDDDVPAVSEF
-432 DDEPGNTDIDDT
+432 DDT
-444 PVVEPVIPLTPYG
+444 PLVDPVISLTPYG

-507 VGHLVQ
+507 VGYLVQ

-536 PTANGGLAL
+536 PNANGGLAL

-556 ALEHPSQVHVLV
+556 ALDNPSQTYVLV

-609 HRPVHVPGNLY
+609 HRPVHVPVNLF

-637 AFRRRFAFV
+637 AFRRRFAFI
-646 DLEPSLGAAWCE
+646 DLEPCLGVAWGE
-658 WVVGVMQLEAS
+658 WVVREMQLDTAT
-669 AADTIQQRLEQLN
+669 ANTIQQRLEQLN
-682 STISA
+682 STITA

-706 SLEGRSSR
+706 SLEDRSSR

-722 SELRPLLREY
+722 TELRPLLHEY
-732 WFDAPDVAEREADR
+732 WFDAPDVADREADR